1 MIAICMDQ
9 FRKQMKAGIIL
20 LLSSAGLVC
29 SAATLITEGLVRF
42 DEVAT
47 LQTFL
52 YALFILGVC
61 LSAGAAPVAFEFC
74 MEQCYPVSEVVLEM
88 KVVRM
93 FTKISQSRR
102 RPLLGPSPG

>member
-1 MIAICMDQ
+1 
-9 FRKQMKAGIIL
+9 MKAGIIL

-74 MEQCYPVSEVVLEM
+74 MEQCYPVSEG
-88 KVVRM
+88 
-93 FTKISQSRR
+93 I
-102 RPLLGPSPG
+102 LGSAVQCSIGSTTGCTITEKAPTRAFS